1 MTIADWIGS
10 VGVLSILV
18 AFFLN
23 ASQRLSSKNI
33 GYICMNLVGGGLACF
48 ASYLIGYWPF
58 VVLEGTWALVSLWAL
73 FRWGQAYR
81 NSQLR

>member
-23 ASQRLSSKNI
+23 ASQRISSKHLL
-33 GYICMNLVGGGLACF
+33 YISMNLVGGSLACF

-73 FRWGQAYR
+73 FRWRQTYR